1 MENFNPSPIV
11 PPQGP
16 IQVNSSKF
24 SKPVITYLV
33 IIGIFVVGYFVLA
46 KYQSWW
52 PFGSLTQQTTPSPT
66 TSNITANWKTYQNTK
81 NNYEL
86 KYPDTWEIDAG
97 PGVDQ
102 DGPDLPEISLFNSSS
117 ATDRSIRIEANPYP
131 HEVDKIYTCSGL
143 ADCAQKYDS
152 FFQVSEGDT
161 IVGKQNIKFAGTDAI
176 QERINRQQ
184 GSWVHL
190 RTFIFHNN
198 SFFVINF
205 TTKATDFDSGKI
217 EYDQIISTFRFTN
230 SSPALQN
237 DWKTYRNTSYIYS
250 FRYPVNFT
258 IYTGT
263 NQAKEEVIPPTATSD
278 KVFLTDNKAFLFCCE
293 ALVTSVSIIPDS
305 VDIKDWRK
313 YVEVPDYQIKS
324 QKEIIF
330 AGRKALEV
338 RFSVGIES
346 PGARVILI
354 PSDPWSWLLT
364 QGDEGEPRESIT
376 NSFSIE

>member
-97 PGVDQ
+97 PGGDQ
-102 DGPDLPEISLFNSSS
+102 DGP
-117 ATDRSIRIEANPYP
+117 
-131 HEVDKIYTCSGL
+131 GL

-190 RTFIFHNN
+190 RTFIFQNN